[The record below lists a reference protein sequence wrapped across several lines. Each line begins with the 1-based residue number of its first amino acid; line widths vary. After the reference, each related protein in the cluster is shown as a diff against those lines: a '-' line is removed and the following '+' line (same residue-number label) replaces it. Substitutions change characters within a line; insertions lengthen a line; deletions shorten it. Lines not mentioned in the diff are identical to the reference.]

1 MNCAGYFKKRSSS
14 LYTCKETV
22 HLSWSQISTQK
33 CLMKF
38 FLSEIVCQKFGGENS
53 DDDTH
58 VNGKIVERR
67 NDDSVQAG
75 VKNEN
80 RSHY

>member
-1 MNCAGYFKKRSSS
+1 MFD
-14 LYTCKETV
+14 E
-22 HLSWSQISTQK
+22 I
-33 CLMKF
+33 F
-38 FLSEIVCQKFGGENS
+38 FCQKLFVRNFGGENS

-58 VNGKIVERR
+58 VNEKIVERR